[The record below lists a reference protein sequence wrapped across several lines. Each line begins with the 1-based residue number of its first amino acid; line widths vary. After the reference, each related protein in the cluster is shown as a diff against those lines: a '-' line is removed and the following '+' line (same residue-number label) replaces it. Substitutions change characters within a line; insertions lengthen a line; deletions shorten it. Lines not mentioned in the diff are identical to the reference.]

1 MSVLSGVILVFS
13 VLGAVDR
20 LLNNKFGLGNE
31 FEKGFRLL
39 GEMALSMI
47 GMIII
52 SPFLADVM
60 RPFFSFVN
68 EVLHIDPSI
77 IPAALFANDMGG
89 APLAVE
95 VAVNERMGM
104 YNALV
109 VSAMMGV
116 TVSFT
121 LPVALGMVK
130 KENHRELLL
139 GLLCGIVTVPVG
151 CFVSGLICRLGVVS
165 LVVNLLPLVV
175 FSAIVAFGLVKFPE
189 ISLKVFS
196 IFAFII
202 KVLITAGLVMGIV
215 RFLSGYEVIKGLDT
229 IENGALVCLNASI
242 VMTGAFPFMSVVS
255 RLLSKPLGAVGRK
268 TGINEVS
275 AIGFVSSLATNLTTF
290 GMMDK
295 MDKKG
300 ILLNSAFSVSASF
313 TFASHLAF
321 TMAFNDSYILPVII
335 GKLVSGVSALV
346 LAYLLFC
353 REKTK

>member
-95 VAVNERMGM
+95 VAVNDKMGM

-268 TGINEVS
+268 TGINEAS

-346 LAYLLFC
+346 LAYLLFS